1 MRFHTF
7 LLKYGEIGIKGKNR
21 HLFEDALVRQV
32 RYALKDV
39 DGQFDVHKS
48 QARIYVDCE
57 GDYDYDETVEHLK
70 KVFGLVGICPVV
82 RMEDKGFEELKKD
95 VVAYMDEMYPD
106 KNFTFKVESRRAK
119 KSYPLNSMA
128 GRNQWCG
135 DASGIRRY
143 RQPGCRIHGIQT
155 WSKP

>member
-1 MRFHTF
+1 M
-7 LLKYGEIGIKGKNR
+7 
-21 HLFEDALVRQV
+21 RQV

-82 RMEDKGFEELKKD
+82 RMEDKGFEKLKKD

-106 KNFTFKVESRRAK
+106 KNFTFKVDADVPKIIR
-119 KSYPLNSMA
+119 LNSMEINA
-128 GRNQWCG
+128 RDLGEAILTHSRK
-135 DASGIRRY
+135 AE
-143 RQPGCRIHGIQT
+143 
-155 WSKP
+155 SK